1 MSKKWGSLS
10 MKKYLLLI
18 IALIII
24 ISSVSGNRY
33 YASEVFQKE
42 DSMSIFY
49 DQKLIRN
56 QVAYLVNKQPY
67 LPCSMI
73 NQYFSAEGMTIDD
86 KNSVIKIDL
95 TSKNIMLGNQE
106 IENYIKAHVTTIEI
120 PLRKIEENNYFP
132 MDVLQTFFQV
142 RYEIRGKQ
150 VHILKNDG
158 NVLMGTVNKSRIKLK
173 PSVLNPILEESYLNY
188 NARVRVIKETDN
200 YYKVDTGS
208 VVGYLQKEDL
218 TIHAIDY
225 ATIDYYGEMKKK
237 NDYVG
242 KKINLIWEYVNKH
255 TPEASA
261 EKIKEIEVISPTWFY
276 LRDKDG
282 NVGNKA
288 DRGYAN
294 QVKGQGYEL
303 WGLMT
308 NSFNGEWTQAMLS
321 NEALV
326 DKVIAQMLFYSSLY
340 DLDGINIDFESV
352 KDSDRDYLTNFMKK
366 LRYYTELQ
374 GLALTID
381 VMVPRSWTIEYDRKA
396 LSNYTDYIAVMT
408 YDEHYSSSPVAG
420 SVASYNW
427 VEDNIQRT
435 LKEGVPKEKLLM
447 GIPLYTR
454 LWTTENG
461 KVSSKT
467 LYMEDVK
474 TIVRERG
481 LQLNW
486 LEDAKQYYV
495 SYEEAGKLYEIWIED
510 FESID
515 WKRKLIDRYGLA
527 GGAYWRK
534 GFETVDFWSK

>member
-1 MSKKWGSLS
+1 
-10 MKKYLLLI
+10 MKKYFFLI
-18 IALIII
+18 ITLIII
-24 ISSVSGNRY
+24 LSSVSGGY

-49 DQKLIRN
+49 DQKLIRD
-56 QVAYLVNKQPY
+56 QVAYLINKEPY
-67 LPCSMI
+67 LPCSML
-73 NQYFSAEGMTIDD
+73 NSYFVGKGMTIDD
-86 KNSVIKIDL
+86 KNSVMKVDI
-95 TSKNIMLGNQE
+95 SNKNIIMGNQE
-106 IENYIKAHVTTIEI
+106 IENFIKTNVTTIEI
-120 PLRKIEENNYFP
+120 PLRKIEEQNYFP
-132 MDVLQTFFQV
+132 LDVLQTFFQV

-158 NVLMGTVNKSRIKLK
+158 DVLMGTVNKSKVKLK
-173 PSVLNPILEESYLNY
+173 PSVLNPILSEPYLDY
-188 NARVRVIKETDN
+188 NARVRIVKETDN

-208 VVGYLQKEDL
+208 VTGYIQKEDI
-218 TIHAIDY
+218 TVHTIDY
-225 ATIDYYGEMKKK
+225 GTIDYYGEIKKK

-242 KKINLIWEYVNKH
+242 KKINLIWEYVNKF

-261 EKIKEIEVISPTWFY
+261 EKIEQIEVISPTWFY
-276 LRDKDG
+276 LKDREG

-308 NSFNGEWTQAMLS
+308 NSFNGEWTQAVLS

-326 DKVIAQMLFYSSLY
+326 NKVIAQMLFYSSLY

-352 KDSDRDYLTNFMKK
+352 NDNDRDNFTNFMKK

-374 GLALTID
+374 GLSLTVD
-381 VMVPRSWTIEYDRKA
+381 VMVPRAWTIEYDRKA
-396 LSNYTDYIAVMT
+396 LSNYTDYMAVMT
-408 YDEHYSSSPVAG
+408 YDEHWSASPIAG

-435 LKEGVPKEKLLM
+435 LQEGVPKEKLLL

-474 TIVRERG
+474 TIIREKG
-481 LQLNW
+481 LQPTW
-486 LEDAKQYYV
+486 LEDAKQYYLR
-495 SYEEAGKLYEIWIED
+495 YEEAGKICEIWIED
-510 FESID
+510 FESIE

-527 GGAYWRK
+527 GSAYWRK
-534 GFETVDFWSK
+534 GFETVDFWNK